1 MFFFCNFDARDGYEG
16 HPHQASNHLAGGTMK
31 RRRVAVL
38 SRDPLLREYLE
49 QRLAADPAIEI
60 VEWIR
65 DEPEAILVDEK
76 FLTHTERELLKL
88 VAKFGSVKIV
98 AAKLYR
104 SERTVKRQLATIR
117 EKLGFRTTL
126 QVVAW
131 ALRNGII
138 DIDG

>member
-1 MFFFCNFDARDGYEG
+1 
-16 HPHQASNHLAGGTMK
+16 MK

-88 VAKFGSVKIV
+88 VAKFVSVKIV